1 MKRLFLALGAILSLS
16 MSFAQSV
23 QDGKRFL
30 YQQRTK
36 SARETFEKVLAA
48 NPADVEA
55 NYWLGQTFL
64 VADDVAAAKAHYAKA
79 MTATQQNPLIMVG
92 AGHVELLEKKNAE
105 ARAHFDAALAP
116 TKNKKNKNY
125 GDANLLAAIGRA
137 NADGGSDFGDADY
150 GIARLKEAAELDATN
165 PEPLVSMGIAH
176 LKRGAEY
183 GGQAKIAFD
192 EALVRDPKHARA
204 YVRIG
209 KIFES
214 QKNTPILLENYTK
227 AVEVDP
233 SYAPGYLTLY
243 TYYQNRDVNKAK
255 EYLDKYIATADKDR
269 ETDYFAADYMFRAGR
284 YQESL
289 DAAKAID
296 AGLDGASYPKLQ
308 RLYAYNYDRLG
319 DSVAAKNAMEKYMQT
334 ELPEKLTGD
343 DYAMSAKTYLRVP
356 GNEAQADAAVE
367 KAVAADTSMVNK
379 VEYMKQM
386 AAAYALAGNP
396 AGQFKWLEKAYALKP
411 DNSARNLFFM
421 ADAAIRSKNYDAAQ
435 RISELY
441 ISNYADQ
448 PQGYNFL
455 KNSAIAQDADTSK
468 GSAIAAIERQN
479 QYYMTDTAKNK
490 NRIIQNNGYKVY
502 YYLVKAKDYNKAL
515 ESANAI
521 LALDPANN
529 YGLMAK
535 KEAERLLAAPAPRQ
549 TAEKK
554 PAPAKG
560 SGGAPK

>member
-209 KIFES
+209 
-214 QKNTPILLENYTK
+214 
-227 AVEVDP
+227 
-233 SYAPGYLTLY
+233 
-243 TYYQNRDVNKAK
+243 
-255 EYLDKYIATADKDR
+255 
-269 ETDYFAADYMFRAGR
+269 
-284 YQESL
+284 
-289 DAAKAID
+289 
-296 AGLDGASYPKLQ
+296 
-308 RLYAYNYDRLG
+308 
-319 DSVAAKNAMEKYMQT
+319 
-334 ELPEKLTGD
+334 
-343 DYAMSAKTYLRVP
+343 
-356 GNEAQADAAVE
+356 
-367 KAVAADTSMVNK
+367 
-379 VEYMKQM
+379 
-386 AAAYALAGNP
+386 
-396 AGQFKWLEKAYALKP
+396 
-411 DNSARNLFFM
+411 
-421 ADAAIRSKNYDAAQ
+421 
-435 RISELY
+435 
-441 ISNYADQ
+441 
-448 PQGYNFL
+448 
-455 KNSAIAQDADTSK
+455 
-468 GSAIAAIERQN
+468 
-479 QYYMTDTAKNK
+479 
-490 NRIIQNNGYKVY
+490 
-502 YYLVKAKDYNKAL
+502 
-515 ESANAI
+515 
-521 LALDPANN
+521 
-529 YGLMAK
+529 
-535 KEAERLLAAPAPRQ
+535 
-549 TAEKK
+549 
-554 PAPAKG
+554 
-560 SGGAPK
+560 